1 MIRRPPRS
9 TLFPYTTLFRSDRG
23 LWRYSLDIMDG
34 DVLPRSRLHHIGL
47 ARSLWQAKPWRPR
60 GLGVVLREGAA
71 IGMAAAQYGMG
82 PLAQSLYV
90 LPQAWAWGAQ
100 HATGYDHVL
109 ADLGN
114 YAGARAHLVPRPIER
129 PNPF

>member
-47 ARSLWQAKPWRPR
+47 VRSLWQAKPWRPR

-82 PLAQSLYV
+82 PLAKRLY
-90 LPQAWAWGAQ
+90 LPPQAWAWAAPP
-100 HATGYDHVL
+100 ATGYD
-109 ADLGN
+109 D
-114 YAGARAHLVPRPIER
+114 VPASWGS
-129 PNPF
+129 